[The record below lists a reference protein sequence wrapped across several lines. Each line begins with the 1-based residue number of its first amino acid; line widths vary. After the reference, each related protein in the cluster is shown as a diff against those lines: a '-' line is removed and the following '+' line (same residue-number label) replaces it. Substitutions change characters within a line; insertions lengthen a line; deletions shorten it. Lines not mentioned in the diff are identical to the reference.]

1 MPKLDPNIHN
11 CNCRCRRFGCPL
23 LTGAARAEAT
33 RKRRQERTVR
43 RAIAVANAGSASI
56 LLLYHDQAESS
67 RPRRETTLENARL
80 LKLLRAGRFES
91 HGKIFRL
98 DQKAPAP
105 EMPRFTCSD
114 DPESSASISLQEMK
128 ANVGITDNTG
138 EPGDPPLRHLVQRA
152 QEKIGS
158 VGRGDYTNDIKAVVI
173 SGGHICRLADQR
185 NNDQR
190 NNDQR
195 NA

>member
-1 MPKLDPNIHN
+1 MPKLDPNLHN

-23 LTGAARAEAT
+23 LSGTARAEAT
-33 RKRRQERTVR
+33 RRRRSDR
-43 RAIAVANAGSASI
+43 IAHRAIAAANAGSELI
-56 LLLYHDQAESS
+56 PLLYHDQAESS
-67 RPRRETTLENARL
+67 RPRREITLENARL
-80 LKLLRAGRFES
+80 LKLLHAGRFEN

-98 DQKAPAP
+98 DQPAPAP

-114 DPESSASISLQEMK
+114 NPDSSASISLQEMK

-152 QEKIGS
+152 QEKICS

-173 SGGHICRLADQR
+173 SGGRICRFS
-185 NNDQR
+185 
-190 NNDQR
+190 DQR